1 MIKKECIAKF
11 AIKKGKAPVTRN
23 EEHTEKKEQEVCAL
37 TESSSPVIHY
47 HPGNLEVCFWL
58 LSREW
63 KRHTG
68 FPERQS
74 WN

>member
-47 HPGNLEVCFWL
+47 HPGNLEVCF
-58 LSREW
+58 
-63 KRHTG
+63 
-68 FPERQS
+68 
-74 WN
+74 